1 MIKDDRMLTV
11 ISTVSGE
18 KMQEKQQNNMNI
30 AVSACLLGEKVR
42 FDGGHKHDRFVTD
55 AIGKYASLIPFCPEV
70 IAFGVPRPSIRLI
83 STKDNY
89 QIISNKNGNDLTN
102 MLQEKSYNE
111 FHKIAQNDL
120 SGIIFKSKS
129 PSCGMGSAKAYLEN
143 GFVDS
148 KADGVF
154 VAICKEKFPLLPMEE
169 EGRLQDDWLKEN
181 FIMQLFAYNSF
192 EVLKKSNPT
201 MNTLVNFHTKNKFL
215 LQAKDEKM
223 YRILGN
229 IVGNHEKLPF
239 GELFLNYEHSFKTA
253 IAKKSSIKRN
263 RNVLEH
269 ISGFLKNKLSSVEKE
284 TLHEQITEYAQKI
297 VPIIVPL
304 STIKL
309 YAKKYNTLYLLE
321 QVFLNPYPKE
331 LALRSSIL
339 SSK

>member
-1 MIKDDRMLTV
+1 MK
-11 ISTVSGE
+11 
-18 KMQEKQQNNMNI
+18 I

-42 FDGGHKHDRFVTD
+42 FDGGHKNDRFITD
-55 AIGKYASLIPFCPEV
+55 ELGKYASFAPFCPEA
-70 IAFGVPRPSIRLI
+70 IAFGTPRPSIRLVNKE
-83 STKDNY
+83 SDY
-89 QIISNKNGNDLTN
+89 RVISNKNGDDLTDE
-102 MLQEKSYNE
+102 LIEKSYQE
-111 FHKIAQNDL
+111 FYKIVQNDL

-143 GFVDS
+143 GFADS

-169 EGRLQDDWLKEN
+169 EGRLQDDWLREN

-201 MNTLVNFHTKNKFL
+201 IKMLVDFHTKNKFL
-215 LQAKDEKM
+215 LQAKDEKI
-223 YRILGN
+223 YRVLGN

-239 GELFLNYEHSFKTA
+239 DELLLNYEYSFKTA

-269 ISGFLKNKLSSVEKE
+269 MSGFFKNELSSVEKV
-284 TLHEQITEYAQKI
+284 TLHEQIEEYAQKI
-297 VPIIVPL
+297 VPIVVPL

-309 YAKKYNTLYLLE
+309 YAKKYNNEYLLG
-321 QVFLNPYPKE
+321 QVFLDPYPKE
-331 LALRSSIL
+331 LALRSSLL